1 MGDVGEKTDR
11 NAKALGF
18 LRIAVGALFV
28 IFGEYKVFG
37 REFALAGGFQFW
49 INRFLAEGAYPF
61 MIPILRGFVLPHG
74 TAIAF
79 LVAYGEWGIGHRD
92 CIDAG
97 NLCAP
102 S

>member
-61 MIPILRGFVLPHG
+61 MTPILRGFVLPHG
-74 TAIAF
+74 AALRF
-79 LVAYGEWGIGHRD
+79 WLRMENWRLGWR
-92 CIDAG
+92 
-97 NLCAP
+97 LC
-102 S
+102 